1 MSSNTNARHRAASRR
16 TTAPRPV
23 VPASLAPRASAATGS
38 SQRATLSARGAPA
51 ADAETA
57 GQCSRS
63 RSPKRRLP
71 SDESAQAQQ
80 ARASVRGGYG
90 GSLVIGRLHG
100 MPQPQICQ
108 GAPGEPK
115 APGLYASRSTLH
127 FLGNGSAPQSLAAEP
142 PGCATAALPV
152 GGSKRQ
158 FCGHASLA
166 SARQR
171 HLSSWRRGAT
181 PQHWAQTCRM
191 PDVSLGNHGMPLL
204 SPRLRCQLR
213 VRTCKCRGGRPP

>member
-57 GQCSRS
+57 GQCSSS

-71 SDESAQAQQ
+71 SEESAQAQQ

-115 APGLYASRSTLH
+115 APGLYASRSTRH

-142 PGCATAALPV
+142 PGCATAALP
-152 GGSKRQ
+152 SR
-158 FCGHASLA
+158 ATLA
-166 SARQR
+166 GLVPATC
-171 HLSSWRRGAT
+171 HLSAAQRGNSAAMQALQARGSAT
-181 PQHWAQTCRM
+181 
-191 PDVSLGNHGMPLL
+191 
-204 SPRLRCQLR
+204 SPRGEEAPHPSTGLRR
-213 VRTCKCRGGRPP
+213 VACPTCPWATTECPC